1 MKQSNKHQRRKQ
13 RLTAAATAASL
24 VVSNT
29 IHNLPTIEA
38 FSTPIRASRHTPH
51 RTTTCVGCTTNPR
64 TGCTVSS
71 RGPLHSCSSSM
82 SVDQLLQRGDMQ
94 TKAANS
100 KFTAFLQEA
109 DNNSI
114 GPRIGS
120 ISGRYGGLG
129 TSNVIGADN
138 RDRVGSGINNFGSQ
152 SALSVSQSTE
162 NILGFH
168 IDDFGDGE
176 SSSVSN
182 DNELQ
187 FTFEDFAEFNQDED
201 VFTTDINNPGREIHK
216 VNLNNERRDGDG
228 NKLATTAS
236 QYVAASLLKK
246 RGKSTAGGQE
256 KIKSSSRSIRPSSNP
271 KPINISETDV
281 PPWLD
286 WVPTPQQI
294 NRLKIF
300 ELRAALSE
308 RDLSPTGESKEEL
321 KSRLVIWSTIQDRQ
335 RVRNRIGGLKTLIE
349 RSKSR
354 VDEVTYGEVDEEQ
367 LYVDNDMLLVE
378 GKFKEYNVDELRDKR
393 RAIKNKDKGNKKGDT
408 VGSKNQGV
416 LGLIDES
423 YFDEE
428 EEDTTTEDS
437 NNNMVNQESITQL
450 SKTFNAPSSTYTNRE
465 VRQLYIQ
472 AKLADQQGNK
482 SKSKSILHK
491 LRLATPH
498 DMRIIRRLS
507 RLEQEDGNIHAAK
520 SLLLHGLTID
530 SNNVYLIHGLG
541 QLERTIGNDYTAKK
555 YYRRAIKQIQ
565 QQEQQV
571 NGKKQKRPFP
581 NPYHALGT
589 LEHTH
594 GNIRSALNVIK
605 EGIKYCPT
613 NHRLHHAL
621 GDVYLDANML
631 DLAEE
636 SYLTGIRY
644 GPEWGKSF
652 VYTSLSYVSYA
663 KGHVN
668 DCRSL
673 LKQSIGMANGG
684 MHGQGVVALGQLE
697 ESLGNIDE
705 ARKVYRDAISRYE
718 RKRRS
723 RSPYHHNGGGKKG
736 SSKMNNKKR
745 SSKTSEDDGDIFD
758 TSSLVDGQ
766 GNRYTKSHSGD
777 KWINVFKSWARMEA
791 MHGTYETTHIVF
803 SKAARLFPSNVSMLI
818 QWAELQVDHGDTE
831 KARLLYEAAC
841 HRVGSKSAEPYQLY
855 AEFEMKR
862 KNYIEAQSILIR
874 GARAVAGKH
883 HQQQQ
888 EEEASR
894 SSSSSTPPSSNPSLD
909 NSDGGKSLGLARLFH
924 TWGVCEYHLGTYSR
938 AEQLLD
944 NALRVTG
951 PEEESSAMRSLILY
965 SMARLEYSRQEY
977 LLAQHCIGLSMKE
990 NLLPGGNYLIW
1001 KLWSQIADKM
1011 ENEQLAKRCKE
1022 QALLRR
1028 EEERGGSVSDLS
1040 RLLGERRD
1048 AEYYGGRLPERTG
1061 SAMTSLFR
1069 KTPWYSQV
1077 CPPSGRM
1084 DKNWYDGA
1092 KLWDL

>member
-1 MKQSNKHQRRKQ
+1 
-13 RLTAAATAASL
+13 
-24 VVSNT
+24 
-29 IHNLPTIEA
+29 
-38 FSTPIRASRHTPH
+38 
-51 RTTTCVGCTTNPR
+51 
-64 TGCTVSS
+64 
-71 RGPLHSCSSSM
+71 M
-82 SVDQLLQRGDMQ
+82 SVDQLLQCGDVRSSR
-94 TKAANS
+94 ANS
-100 KFTAFLQEA
+100 KFTAFLQG
-109 DNNSI
+109 DNTHRSR
-114 GPRIGS
+114 RIGS
-120 ISGRYGGLG
+120 FSGRYGGLG
-129 TSNVIGADN
+129 TSNVIGADY
-138 RDRVGSGINNFGSQ
+138 RDRMGSGINSSGSQ

-176 SSSVSN
+176 SSSSEAAAVST

-187 FTFEDFAEFNQDED
+187 FTFEDFAEFNNDED
-201 VFTTDINNPGREIHK
+201 VFTEGFTKGLDIHK
-216 VNLNNERRDGDG
+216 VNINNERRDGDG

-271 KPINISETDV
+271 KPININESDV

-286 WVPTPQQI
+286 WVPTPSQI

-308 RDLSPTGESKEEL
+308 RDLSPLGESKEEL
-321 KSRLVIWSTIQDRQ
+321 KSRLIIWSTIQDRK

-393 RAIKNKDKGNKKGDT
+393 RAIKNKDKGNKKGEGVT
-408 VGSKNQGV
+408 GGSKKNQGV

-428 EEDTTTEDS
+428 EEEDIATTTEED
-437 NNNMVNQESITQL
+437 NNNMVNQESISQL

-482 SKSKSILHK
+482 SKSKSILHE

-565 QQEQQV
+565 QQEQQA

-663 KGHVN
+663 KGHIN

-723 RSPYHHNGGGKKG
+723 RSPYHHHHHGKKA

-745 SSKTSEDDGDIFD
+745 SSKTKEENVDDGDIFD
-758 TSSLVDGQ
+758 TSSLVDGH

-818 QWAELQVDHGDTE
+818 QWAELQVDHGETE

-874 GARAVAGKH
+874 GARAVTAGKH

-888 EEEASR
+888 QEEDASR
-894 SSSSSTPPSSNPSLD
+894 SSTSSSSPSSNPSLD
-909 NSDGGKSLGLARLFH
+909 NSDGDKSLGLARLFH

-1077 CPPSGRM
+1077 CPPSGRV
-1084 DKNWYDGA
+1084 DKNFYGGA

>member
-1 MKQSNKHQRRKQ
+1 
-13 RLTAAATAASL
+13 
-24 VVSNT
+24 
-29 IHNLPTIEA
+29 
-38 FSTPIRASRHTPH
+38 
-51 RTTTCVGCTTNPR
+51 
-64 TGCTVSS
+64 
-71 RGPLHSCSSSM
+71 M
-82 SVDQLLQRGDMQ
+82 SVDQFLQCSDTQKSRG
-94 TKAANS
+94 ANS
-100 KFTAFLQEA
+100 KFTAFLQG
-109 DNNSI
+109 DNNNSI
-114 GPRIGS
+114 GPTRIGS
-120 ISGRYGGLG
+120 ISGRYGALVN
-129 TSNVIGADN
+129 SVIGIDSAG
-138 RDRVGSGINNFGSQ
+138 VINSSGSQ

-176 SSSVSN
+176 QPSEAAAVST

-216 VNLNNERRDGDG
+216 VNLDNERRDGDG

-286 WVPTPQQI
+286 WVPTQQQI

-308 RDLSPTGESKEEL
+308 RDLSPLGESKEEL

-335 RVRNRIGGLKTLIE
+335 RVKNRIGGLKTLIE

-367 LYVDNDMLLVE
+367 LYNDNDMLLVE
-378 GKFKEYNVDELRDKR
+378 GKFKEYNVNELRDKR
-393 RAIKNKDKGNKKGDT
+393 RAIKNKDKGNKKGE
-408 VGSKNQGV
+408 VESGSKKNQGV

-423 YFDEE
+423 YFEE
-428 EEDTTTEDS
+428 EEDATTEDS

-482 SKSKSILHK
+482 SKSKSILHE

-565 QQEQQV
+565 QQEQQA

-663 KGHVN
+663 KGHIN

-673 LKQSIGMANGG
+673 LKQSIDMANGG

-723 RSPYHHNGGGKKG
+723 RSPYHHGGGKKT
-736 SSKMNNKKR
+736 SSQSKMNHKKR

-766 GNRYTKSHSGD
+766 GNRYTKSHPGD

-818 QWAELQVDHGDTE
+818 QWAELQVDHGETE

-874 GARAVAGKH
+874 GARAVTAGKH
-883 HQQQQ
+883 QQQQQ

-894 SSSSSTPPSSNPSLD
+894 SSTSSSSPSSNPSLD
-909 NSDGGKSLGLARLFH
+909 SSDGGKTLGLARLFH
-924 TWGVCEYHLGTYSR
+924 TWGVCENHLGTYSR